1 MKKLSYLCVIIV
13 ALVSCQQGK
22 IDRMQA
28 TQDSL
33 AQAAV
38 EKDSAIIN
46 FVSVMTEIQENL
58 DSIKQME
65 DIVRIESAKVGEGGR
80 TDKDQILSDIAAIHE
95 LMRQN
100 KELINK
106 LQKQLGS
113 SNAKVAE
120 LQRAIV
126 VLRKQVEQ
134 KDAEVASLKTEMEKL
149 HLDMAGMTSRMEEM
163 AAESKLKDEALMDK
177 TNTIDA
183 QTIALNTA
191 YYAFGS
197 QKELIENDLV
207 EKDGGFLGIGKRL
220 KMKEQFNSDYFT
232 EVDIRDLARI
242 ELNARKAKLVTNHP
256 ADSYHFEG
264 EDMAEALVI
273 DNPVEFW
280 RSSKFL
286 IIVVN

>member
-1 MKKLSYLCVIIV
+1 MRKFVLFAFVI

-33 AQAAV
+33 SQAAV
-38 EKDSAIIN
+38 EKDSAIIS
-46 FVSVMTEIQENL
+46 FVSAMTEIQENL

-65 DIVRIESAKVGEGGR
+65 DIVRIESAKVGEGR
-80 TDKDQILSDIAAIHE
+80 QTDKDQILSDIAAIHE

-134 KDAEVASLKTEMEKL
+134 KDAEIASLKTEMEKL
-149 HLDMAGMTSRMEEM
+149 HIDMADMSTRMEEM
-163 AAESKLKDEALMDK
+163 TAESKLKDEALMDK

-183 QTIALNTA
+183 QTIAMNTA

-207 EKDGGFLGIGKRL
+207 AKEGGFLGIGKRL
-220 KMKEQFNSDYFT
+220 KMKEEFNGEYFT
-232 EVDIRDLARI
+232 QVDIRDLKRI
-242 ELNARKAKLVTNHP
+242 ELNARKAELVTNHP
-256 ADSYHFEG
+256 AGSYHFEG
-264 EDMAEALVI
+264 DNMIEALVI
-273 DNPVEFW
+273 DNPTEFW
-280 RSSKFL
+280 KTSKFL

>member
-1 MKKLSYLCVIIV
+1 MKKFVLFVFVI

-38 EKDSAIIN
+38 EKDSAIIS
-46 FVSVMTEIQENL
+46 FVSAMTEIQENL

-65 DIVRIESAKVGEGGR
+65 DIVRIESAKVGEGR
-80 TDKDQILSDIAAIHE
+80 QTDKEQIMSDIAAIHE

-134 KDAEVASLKTEMEKL
+134 KDAEIASLKTEMEKL
-149 HLDMAGMTSRMEEM
+149 HIDMADMSTRMEEM
-163 AAESKLKDEALMDK
+163 TAESKLKDEALMDK

-183 QTIALNTA
+183 QTIAMNTA

-197 QKELIENDLV
+197 QKELIENDLI

-220 KMKEQFNSDYFT
+220 KMKQEFNGDYFT
-232 EVDIRDLARI
+232 KVDIRDLKRI
-242 ELNARKAKLVTNHP
+242 ELNARKAEAVTNHP
-256 ADSYHFEG
+256 AGSYHFEG
-264 EDMAEALVI
+264 DNIVEALVI
-273 DNPVEFW
+273 DNPQEFW
-280 RSSKFL
+280 KTSKFL